1 MTRSEFLEN
10 VTTFGEL
17 IDVCND
23 AEVWHIYEDEDVLT
37 ADEYDTRVKE
47 DISSSWD
54 SMQWSKIGDL
64 LSELPDYDGGTYYIG
79 ISCLEY
85 RVADEDDFDRLKQ
98 IVLEHFDADDLWDEE
113 ELEEEVS
120 SEEIEAML
128 LSVEAYVKAS

>member
-23 AEVWHIYEDEDVLT
+23 AEVWHIYEDEDILT
-37 ADEYDTRVKE
+37 ADEYDSRVRE
-47 DISSSWD
+47 DISSRWD
-54 SMQWSKIGDL
+54 SMQWSEIGEF
-64 LSELPDYDGGTYYIG
+64 LSELPDCVGGIYYIG
-79 ISCLEY
+79 IACLEY
-85 RVADEDDFDRLKQ
+85 RVAGEDDFDRLKQ
-98 IVLEHFDADDLWDEE
+98 TVLEHFDADDLWDEE
-113 ELEEEVS
+113 EPEEEVS